1 MRKHR
6 VGLIAFIASV
16 SAPALATA
24 QDTSPQDNSGETGQ
38 IADIIVTAQRR
49 EESAQSVPISLQSFS
64 ADTLREKAIAQTE
77 DLTTVV
83 GGLMVLP
90 TAARPMIFLRGVG
103 TNSSNTTPAILTF
116 IDGVYQPFGQSTD
129 LVNIASLEVLKGPQ
143 GTLFGRNATGGVLQ
157 ITTKPPSETPGARVE
172 IGYGNYETV
181 ETTAYVTGGLAPGVA
196 MDASVRYL
204 NQGEGFGTNIF
215 NGDDVYKTK
224 KFSARSRLRAEVSE
238 TTTFTLTGDYSQ
250 FSSTLGTAIVP
261 AVGYGYVFAEGARQ
275 VRGGPLYPGSF
286 DINAGPLT
294 PIARAKEWGVS
305 LTAETQLGDVTAK
318 SITAY
323 RNSNERARID
333 SDGGPS
339 SVVNLS
345 IHRSPRT
352 AFTQELQFISGS
364 GSPLSWS
371 AGLFYYNSKATMRPF
386 QINAAQAFSK
396 DTDESIAAY
405 AQGTYEVLP
414 DTNLTLGGRYTIE
427 KRTISGYVVAG
438 GIEVPGRR
446 GDLEQK
452 FKEPTWRVALDH
464 KLLPEV
470 MVYGSVSRGFNAGF
484 FNQSSLSGFANTT
497 QNPEVKPEFLT
508 AYEVGMKA
516 DLFDRHVRV
525 NLSGFQYDYKSIQ
538 QQIVEASAT
547 ITVNAGDARI
557 RGVDFEVIVQPV
569 RSLSLSVSGTYL
581 DTKVVKY
588 DRAPN
593 YVAQANGGVIVVG
606 SVDAKGNH
614 IINAPNWSYT
624 ASLTHDFDTSIGK
637 FATSADVNYR
647 GKMWID
653 FGNQFA
659 VPTRYVVNATERWT
673 SNDGSLFASVWVKN
687 LLDKRYDYSAAIL
700 PPTGIVGQAAPPRT
714 YGATVGFQF

>member
-1 MRKHR
+1 MSINGIR
-6 VGLIAFIASV
+6 LIVLVAGANASAMALAQV
-16 SAPALATA
+16 AAPAAESA
-24 QDTSPQDNSGETGQ
+24 DTSGQ

-64 ADTLREKAIAQTE
+64 ADTLRQKAISQTE
-77 DLTTVV
+77 DLTSIV

-90 TAARPMIFLRGVG
+90 TAARPMLFLRGVG

-129 LVNIASLEVLKGPQ
+129 LANIASLEVLKGPQ

-172 IGYGNYETV
+172 VGYGNYQTID
-181 ETTAYVTGGLAPGVA
+181 TTAYVTGGLASGVA

-204 NQGEGFGTNIF
+204 NQGRGFGINVF
-215 NGDDVYKTK
+215 NGDEVYKTR
-224 KFSARSRLRAEVSE
+224 KFSARSRLRAALSDM
-238 TTTFTLTGDYSQ
+238 TNLTLAGDYSQ

-261 AVGYGYVFAEGARQ
+261 AVGYGYVFAEGGIRR
-275 VRGGPLYPGSF
+275 RGEFYPGSF

-305 LTAETQLGDVTAK
+305 FTAETELGDLTAR

-323 RNSNERARID
+323 RKSRERARID
-333 SDGGPS
+333 SDAGPS
-339 SVVNLS
+339 SAVNLR
-345 IHRSPRT
+345 INRSPRT
-352 AFTQELQFISGS
+352 AFTQELQLISGS
-364 GSPLSWS
+364 GGPLTWS
-371 AGLFYYNSKATMRPF
+371 TGLFYYNSKAVVQPF
-386 QINAAQAFSK
+386 QINALQAFSR

-405 AQGTYEVLP
+405 AQGTYEILP
-414 DTNLTLGGRYTIE
+414 ETNLTLGGRYTIE
-427 KRTISGYVVAG
+427 KRTISGYVLAG
-438 GIEVPGRR
+438 GVEIAGRR
-446 GDLEQK
+446 GDLEQN

-470 MVYGSVSRGFNAGF
+470 MIYGSVSRGFNAGF
-484 FNQSSLSGFANTT
+484 FNQSSLAGFANTD

-508 AYEVGMKA
+508 AYEAGVKA

-538 QQIVEASAT
+538 QQIVAASAT

-557 RGVDFEVIVQPV
+557 RGFDFEVIVQPV
-569 RSLSLSVSGTYL
+569 RSLTLGLSGTYL

-588 DRAPN
+588 DSAPN
-593 YVAQANGGVIVVG
+593 YVAQPNGGVITAG
-606 SVDAKGNH
+606 SLDAKGNR
-614 IINAPNWSYT
+614 IINAPDWSYT
-624 ASLTHDFDTSIGK
+624 GSLSHDLYTGIGK
-637 FATSADVNYR
+637 FTTSADVNYR
-647 GKMWID
+647 GKMYID
-653 FGNQFA
+653 FGNHFD
-659 VPTRYVVNATERWT
+659 VPTRYVVNVTERWT
-673 SNDGSLFASVWVKN
+673 SNDETLFASLWVKN

-700 PPTGIVGQAAPPRT
+700 TPTGVVGQAAPPRT